1 MQVVMDAGRLA
12 GLYFQAELEAA
23 AEEPVSPDQGDT
35 VDFSQEAVRRYR
47 DSLLEPMVKSALSLE
62 HMDQRI
68 AQVRAEIA
76 AVWNSALPDE
86 EKYRQI
92 SSKELE
98 ISLLQAGQYQFAKA
112 GFYRAA

>member
-1 MQVVMDAGRLA
+1 MQVVMDTGQLA
-12 GLYFQAELEAA
+12 GLYFQAELDA
-23 AEEPVSPDQGDT
+23 AEEHVFRDLGDK
-35 VDFSQEAVRRYR
+35 VDISEEAVCRYR
-47 DSLLEPMVKSALSLE
+47 ESLMKPMVRSALSLE
-62 HMDQRI
+62 HMDRRI

-98 ISLLQAGQYQFAKA
+98 ISLLQAGQYQFAKS